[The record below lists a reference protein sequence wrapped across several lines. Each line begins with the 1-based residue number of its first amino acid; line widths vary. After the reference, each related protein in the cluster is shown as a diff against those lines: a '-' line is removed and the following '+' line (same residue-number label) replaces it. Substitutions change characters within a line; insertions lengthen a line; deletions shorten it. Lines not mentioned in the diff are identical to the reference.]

1 MRCVRLTVTALVAA
15 FAAVPSV
22 AAADGVA
29 GRIFTV
35 AGPVGGAKDI
45 ASVAAMSD
53 GGFLFLER
61 DFDTW
66 AIRRVAPTGAISTV
80 AQGSSFSGAASQVT
94 PGKIAALPSGGFLLP
109 DSSFGRVFAAT
120 LDGRM
125 TRLAGTGVPG
135 VSGDGGPAIAAA
147 LATPVAAVPAR
158 NGGVLIAD
166 QGASRIRRRRS
177 GRYQLDGSGHR
188 RGGARGGRR
197 SRRRGRCCRR
207 RPMSRR
213 RRTVAS

>member
-1 MRCVRLTVTALVAA
+1 MRCVRLTVAALVAA

-80 AQGSSFSGAASQVT
+80 AQGSSFSGAPSQVA

-147 LATPVAAVPAR
+147 LATPIAAVPER
-158 NGGVLIAD
+158 NGGILIAD
-166 QGASRIRRRRS
+166 QGASRIRRV
-177 GRYQLDGSGHR
+177 GP
-188 RGGARGGRR
+188 GGIISTVAGTGEEGFAGTAV
-197 SRRRGRCCRR
+197 RRRGRCCRR